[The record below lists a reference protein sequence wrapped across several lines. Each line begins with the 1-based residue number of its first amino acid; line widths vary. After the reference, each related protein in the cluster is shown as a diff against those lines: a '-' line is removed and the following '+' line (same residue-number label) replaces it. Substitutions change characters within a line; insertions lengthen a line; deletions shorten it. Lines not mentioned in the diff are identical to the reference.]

1 MRRTTIAAI
10 SIFLLAGLAWAAA
23 QPGEV
28 APGPRYP
35 LDAYLQIR
43 QAFDA
48 RWLADD
54 ESLVYL
60 TNSTGVN
67 QAWKIAR
74 AGGRPTQLT
83 FFDDAVDY
91 AIPSPTDANLILVGK
106 ATGGDERRQLY
117 TMDADGHHL
126 TQITGPDES
135 IFDLGAWSRD
145 GRTIAYSS
153 NKRHEAFF
161 DVYVM
166 DPVTRASRLV
176 MQKDAYLEAQAFS
189 PSGEKLVVS
198 EVESNFNNNL
208 YLVDLR
214 KPEAEPKLLTP
225 HAGWATYTH
234 VRWPVGPKSAEGF
247 YLVGNLGSDFAKQAF
262 YDVRQMELN
271 YLDAGRWDTSLLAFA
286 RTGTH
291 MMYALNMHGFTKMVV
306 AKINKRNLM
315 ELLPPPQL
323 PEGVVRHAHFSTHG
337 DWLAL
342 TYSNATRPADIYVAE
357 TKTGQTR
364 RLTLSDTAGVPVES
378 FVAPRLV
385 TYQTQDNLAVP
396 AFLYLPDKIAAGD
409 KVPCIMYL
417 HGGPEGQETPD
428 FSYLFQYFLNRG
440 YAVFAPNVRGSAG
453 YGKQYLALDDV
464 GKRMGSVRDMAD
476 AVAFIAKNL
485 PRIDARRIALLGGSY
500 GGFMV
505 LAGLTEYPDLFAAG
519 VSVVGI
525 ADFETFLEKTGP
537 WRRKI
542 REAEYGRLD
551 ADRDLL
557 RRISPLH
564 KIERIKAPLLLI
576 HGKNDPRVPL
586 HEAEQVAA
594 AMRAR
599 ELPVE
604 LLGYADEGHGVRKL
618 KNKQDAYPRM
628 AAFLDRHLLPQKS
641 EDAE

>member
-1 MRRTTIAAI
+1 MRRATIAAI
-10 SIFLLAGLAWAAA
+10 LIFLLAGMAWAAA
-23 QPGEV
+23 QTGEV
-28 APGPRYP
+28 VHGAPYP

-43 QAFDA
+43 QAYDA
-48 RWLADD
+48 RWLADS

-60 TNSTGVN
+60 TNITGTN
-67 QAWKIAR
+67 QVWKIAR
-74 AGGRPTQLT
+74 EGGYPTQLT

-91 AIPSPTDANLILVGK
+91 AIPSPTDENFILLGK
-106 ATGGDERRQLY
+106 AAGGDERRQLFA
-117 TMDADGHHL
+117 MDAHGHRIE
-126 TQITGPDES
+126 QITGPDEF

-145 GRTIAYSS
+145 GKTIAYSS
-153 NKRHEAFF
+153 NRRNTAFF

-166 DPVTRASRLV
+166 DLATRESRLV
-176 MQKDAYLEAQAFS
+176 MQKDAYLEALAFS
-189 PSGEKLVVS
+189 PSGEKLVIS

-208 YLVDLR
+208 YLVDLLTPDTA
-214 KPEAEPKLLTP
+214 PELLTP
-225 HAGWATYTH
+225 HAGWATYSH

-262 YDVRQMELN
+262 YDVRQMKLN
-271 YLDAGRWDTSLLAFA
+271 YLDAGRWDTSLLTFS

-315 ELLPPPQL
+315 DLLPPPQL
-323 PEGVVRHAHFSTHG
+323 PEGVVRNAHFSTRG
-337 DWLAL
+337 DFLAL
-342 TYSNATRPADIYVAE
+342 TYSNATSPADIYVVE

-364 RLTLSDTAGVPVES
+364 RLTLSSTGGVPVES

-385 TYQTQDNLAVP
+385 TYPTQDNLVVP
-396 AFLYLPDKIAAGD
+396 AFVYLPKNLAAGE
-409 KVPCIMYL
+409 KAPCIMYL

-440 YAVFAPNVRGSAG
+440 YAIFAPNVRGSAG

-464 GKRMGSVRDMAD
+464 GKRMDSVRDMAD

-485 PRIDARRIALLGGSY
+485 PQIDARRIALLGGSY

-519 VSVVGI
+519 VCVVGI
-525 ADFETFLEKTGP
+525 ANFETFLEKTGP

-542 REAEYGRLD
+542 REAEYGSLD
-551 ADRDLL
+551 ADRELL

-564 KIERIKAPLLLI
+564 KIERIKAPLMLI

-586 HEAEQVAA
+586 HEAEQVAE

-599 ELPVE
+599 NLPVE
-604 LLGYADEGHGVRKL
+604 LLVYADEGHGLRKL
-618 KNKQDAYPRM
+618 KNKRDAYPRM
-628 AAFLDRHLLPQKS
+628 AAFLDKHLASQ
-641 EDAE
+641 